1 MVPQTMPR
9 VMVTG
14 GLLVSS
20 RGEATSSIC
29 HMSSRGDSTLSPAA
43 AASSASSSSASA
55 CGLVLAAAPS
65 SVAIGEGCPSSSP
78 ATFFLRGIW
87 LAPGARRLGGRALA
101 ASPPLCLGAPGA
113 GRARQRCSEP
123 PPSQGSCSGLGLG
136 ARSSVALAPAFP

>member
-43 AASSASSSSASA
+43 AASAASASASA
-55 CGLVLAAAPS
+55 CGLVLAAAPC
-65 SVAIGEGCPSSSP
+65 SVAIGEGCSSSSP

-87 LAPGARRLGGRALA
+87 LAPGARRPRRPRSGSLPSPVLGRSRRCDA
-101 ASPPLCLGAPGA
+101 APTAVLGATVS
-113 GRARQRCSEP
+113 RK
-123 PPSQGSCSGLGLG
+123 SCSVLVSS
-136 ARSSVALAPAFP
+136 ARSGVAPAPAFP